1 MGNRKTARST
11 PKIAGGFLT
20 YWEETGLGRFYHTVS
35 LDSADF
41 YFWLKRGQT
50 FSYEGR
56 YTVRREKRANGYFW
70 YAFKRDE
77 ANAGRLEK
85 HYIGKDEAVTAE
97 KLMHIGWAFQ
107 YGKDSPLYKRIINS

>member
-20 YWEETGLGRFYHTVS
+20 YWEETGLGRFYHTVG

-50 FSYEGR
+50 FSYEGC
-56 YTVRREKRANGYFW
+56 YTVRREKRANGHFW

-77 ANAGRLEK
+77 ANGGKLEK
-85 HYIGKDEAVTAE
+85 IYIGKDEAVTAE
-97 KLMHIGWAFQ
+97 KLIHTGWAFQ
-107 YGKDSPLYKRIINS
+107 YGKDSTTYQRLIR